1 LNQSQQKLKI
11 NLFGELW
18 KLSKIKLKKTEF
30 EALKTF
36 SSKFKIS
43 KSEALL
49 DVNFYTFL
57 RTRGISFYEDF
68 ENTSKKG
75 LVNNG
80 KSQIEV
86 WFANKKVKKINLS
99 NLNNENLLFP
109 LFNIQKSSLDY
120 SNLQAGMYVE
130 QKEIGLIAS
139 YEMFLAKFDIN
150 NLSYHF
156 VEVINA
162 EKKFQMLYEIK
173 YCGEIISKNSKTD
186 SLITYQYSFEI

>member
-1 LNQSQQKLKI
+1 MNQSQQKLKI